1 MKNKNNIWY
10 VGYGISLAL
19 VLLLFFTDFRV
30 EIDMAIGILF
40 SVIFA
45 VSHTQLLHSKMLRD
59 DNEYKRNV
67 LDERNIIIKEKAGN
81 ITNMITLILL
91 GCATVLFIAL
101 EYIIPAIVIGVII
114 FVQPIILICISNSI
128 ENKM

>member
-1 MKNKNNIWY
+1 MKNKNIIWY
-10 VGYGISLAL
+10 VGYGISLML
-19 VLLLFFTDFRV
+19 VLLLFFTNFRS

-40 SVIFA
+40 SLIFA

-59 DNEYKRNV
+59 DNEYKRNI
-67 LDERNIIIKEKAGN
+67 LDERNITIKEKAGN

-101 EYIIPAIVIGVII
+101 EYIVPAIVIGVII

-128 ENKM
+128 EKKM

>member
-30 EIDMAIGILF
+30 EINMAIGILF

-45 VSHTQLLHSKMLRD
+45 VSHTRILHSKMLRD
-59 DNEYKRNV
+59 DNEYKRNT
-67 LDERNIIIKEKAGN
+67 LDERNIAIKEKAGN
-81 ITNMITLILL
+81 ITNMVTLILL
-91 GCATVLFIAL
+91 GWATVLFIAL
-101 EYIIPAIVIGVII
+101 EYVVPAIVIGVIV
-114 FVQPIILICISNSI
+114 FVQPIILICINNSI
-128 ENKM
+128 EKKM

>member
-1 MKNKNNIWY
+1 MKNKNSIWY
-10 VGYGISLAL
+10 IGYGISLAL
-19 VLLLFFTDFRV
+19 VLLLFFTDFRI
-30 EIDMAIGILF
+30 EIDIAIGVLF

-45 VSHTQLLHSKMLRD
+45 VSHTQLLHNKMIRD

-81 ITNMITLILL
+81 VTNMITLLLL

-101 EYIIPAIVIGVII
+101 EYIVPAIVIGVII
-114 FVQPIILICISNSI
+114 FIQPITLICISHSI
-128 ENKM
+128 EKKM